1 MNNLKDY
8 RRILEDKA
16 EEADVFF
23 TKYPENTPQDVAL
36 FRDINN
42 TKVKNTMPEIMVYGI
57 YNAGK
62 SSILNE
68 LIGEDVAAV
77 RDIPETDKVTYYEW
91 QGYKLADSPG
101 VSAPIA
107 HEEITEAHL
116 KKADI
121 VLFVMSTT
129 GSSEKQDNYNRI
141 KMISDSG
148 KKVII
153 VLNDKNGDMGR
164 NDEAIRVIKEKVYT
178 NMQRTG
184 IENVD
189 KKYCIVT
196 VNAARAYQGR
206 IKNKPALIERSGI
219 DELRDVILKEL
230 KATSSFEVLKRAI
243 SQMEQII
250 DNFIEG
256 LKNEENSVLLKKMNQ
271 VLDTFDKEKL
281 NMRRQINL
289 YIDLQADQLAHRLPQ
304 VIWDNG
310 DKPEKLE
317 AIIEGEI
324 EKLTDKVQKEIQQQ
338 MEAVVA
344 ILSME
349 LKSFAEIKVDSLGD
363 EAFVF
368 NNILDKFAKISND
381 KVSGIQLGEV
391 ADNSSNISPA
401 AITATA
407 AGVELTTGAISSGL
421 TSIAE
426 HLATTTIGKY
436 IAQTAAGKLLGSVAG
451 AVIPVIGPV
460 ISVVSAIST
469 LFSLFGGSNEKQ
481 LRQQIQQQ
489 NAAEQARLRAAM
501 QARQELDQKCLYMA
515 DKLAN
520 ELKNCTIKA
529 IDESLSLYENPFRE
543 EIEKLKE
550 RGSTIMGDIDRLRAL
565 KGEYDLIRVE
575 LGGH

>member
-164 NDEAIRVIKEKVYT
+164 NDEAIRVIKEKVYA

-196 VNAARAYQGR
+196 VNAARAHQGR

-219 DELRDVILKEL
+219 DELRGVILKEL

-243 SQMEQII
+243 SQMEQILG
-250 DNFIEG
+250 NFIEG

-289 YIDLQADQLAHRLPQ
+289 YIDLQLKKLPE
-304 VIWDNG
+304 D
-310 DKPEKLE
+310 
-317 AIIEGEI
+317 
-324 EKLTDKVQKEIQQQ
+324 
-338 MEAVVA
+338 
-344 ILSME
+344 
-349 LKSFAEIKVDSLGD
+349 F
-363 EAFVF
+363 
-368 NNILDKFAKISND
+368 
-381 KVSGIQLGEV
+381 
-391 ADNSSNISPA
+391 
-401 AITATA
+401 
-407 AGVELTTGAISSGL
+407 
-421 TSIAE
+421 
-426 HLATTTIGKY
+426 
-436 IAQTAAGKLLGSVAG
+436 
-451 AVIPVIGPV
+451 
-460 ISVVSAIST
+460 
-469 LFSLFGGSNEKQ
+469 
-481 LRQQIQQQ
+481 
-489 NAAEQARLRAAM
+489 
-501 QARQELDQKCLYMA
+501 
-515 DKLAN
+515 
-520 ELKNCTIKA
+520 
-529 IDESLSLYENPFRE
+529 
-543 EIEKLKE
+543 
-550 RGSTIMGDIDRLRAL
+550 
-565 KGEYDLIRVE
+565 
-575 LGGH
+575 